1 MKVLLLALVL
11 MCVKGDDD
19 LFNPYIHTKTML
31 KRFQKVKDQ
40 NKKNEKALLQLEGKE
55 RKLLNVLDIMYRDM
69 KIAVSMKDRFTLEQ
83 KVGKLQKGLTELRQQ
98 KRAILRKMRHSADKV
113 ASPERDRFVR
123 KARIE
128 KRIGLETS
136 LHLNREVI
144 VNQKKLLKVIEFFAH
159 KYAKMAS
166 EIAASKMNKEVDK
179 KGGDILKAQ
188 HKFKKAAK
196 HAYNKYYKKIVKR
209 LEEATADG
217 VETKDIKMECR
228 SAIDGLIRRLEHQ
241 YLTYVKSRKEA
252 SKEAKKAIKKP
263 LRKSMKKLSK
273 SFEKKAVKAAAQ
285 TAPAKKDVKDVKAP
299 QKTQEPAKK

>member
-1 MKVLLLALVL
+1 MKVIVIALVLLLVRA
-11 MCVKGDDD
+11 DDD
-19 LFNPYIHTKTML
+19 LFNPYIHTSTML
-31 KRFQKVKDQ
+31 KRFKKIKLA
-40 NKKNEKALLQLEGKE
+40 NKRNEKQLLQLESKE
-55 RKLLNVLDIMYRDM
+55 RKMLNMLDIMYRDM

-83 KVGKLQKGLTELRQQ
+83 KVGKLQKLLGQLREQ
-98 KRAILRKMRHSADKV
+98 KRAVLRRMRRMADKV

-128 KRIGLETS
+128 KRIGLENT
-136 LHLNREVI
+136 LHLDREVD
-144 VNQKKLLKVIEFFAH
+144 VNQEKLLKVIGAYAH

-166 EIAASKMNKEVDK
+166 EIAAEEAARGVDK
-179 KGGDILKAQ
+179 KGGDILKSQ

-228 SAIDGLIRRLEHQ
+228 SAIDGLIRRLEHK
-241 YLTYVKSRKEA
+241 YLAIVKSRKEA

-285 TAPAKKDVKDVKAP
+285 TAPAKKDVKDV
-299 QKTQEPAKK
+299 AKK